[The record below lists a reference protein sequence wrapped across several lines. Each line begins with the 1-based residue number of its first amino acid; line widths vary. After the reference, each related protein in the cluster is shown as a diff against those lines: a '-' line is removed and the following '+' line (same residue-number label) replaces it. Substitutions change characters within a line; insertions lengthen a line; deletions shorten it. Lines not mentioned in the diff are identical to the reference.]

1 MAKSTGFFT
10 LRSGST
16 KNFTFSRLDG
26 KQITKERVSE
36 VKNPRTEL
44 QMRQRMLL
52 ATIGA
57 GYSYM
62 KAIADHSFEG
72 YTSGM
77 ACMRRFMS
85 LNLDAYKSASE
96 GNKAVALNAYK
107 DKAINPLAFIL
118 AQGSLNF
125 EFGLDDGNHISV
137 VTSDENADLTT
148 AEGVY
153 AALGV
158 QKGDLITFAYVHG
171 TSHIES
177 GVYSYTPDGF
187 YIVRL
192 TCDKSGDVAAP
203 INAFTIASNRD
214 DAVVNINAAGNILT
228 IASGLADFGGVIL
241 SRKTDSKWLRSN
253 ATMVV
258 NPNVVSGVKVN
269 NQLVTYPTGEEL
281 VLNGAAMSK
290 SNASTAKAI
299 PQLSVSPTTVT
310 VTKGDTVAVPT
321 VSGVP
326 EGAAI
331 SYSYNN
337 AYITIADGKITPK
350 ANGTVTVTVKT
361 AATDEYAASS
371 IKFNVVVSGF
381 DATSGGGSDDGGSA
395 D

>member
-57 GYSYM
+57 GYSFM
-62 KAIADHSFEG
+62 KAIADHSYEG
-72 YTSGM
+72 YTTGM

-85 LNLDAYKSASE
+85 LNLDNFKAASE
-96 GNKAVALNAYK
+96 ANAAVALNAYK
-107 DKAINPLAFIL
+107 DKAVNPLPFIL
-118 AQGSLNF
+118 AQGSLTF
-125 EFGLDDGNHISV
+125 DFGLDDGNHISV
-137 VTSDENADLTT
+137 VTSDAAADLTT

-158 QKGDLITFAYVHG
+158 QKGDLITFVYVHG

-192 TCDKSGDVAAP
+192 TCDKSGDVATP
-203 INAFTIASNRD
+203 LKAFTIQSNRD
-214 DAVVNINAAGNILT
+214 DAVVNVNANGNILT
-228 IASGLADFGGVIL
+228 IASGLADFGAVIL
-241 SRKTDSKWLRSN
+241 SRKSDSKWLRSN
-253 ATMVV
+253 AVMVV
-258 NPNVVSGVKVN
+258 NPNVISGVKVN

-299 PQLSVSPTTVT
+299 PQLAVSPSSVS
-310 VTKGDTVAVPT
+310 VTKGSTVNVPSVT
-321 VSGVP
+321 GVP
-326 EGAAI
+326 DGAAVT
-331 SYSYNN
+331 YSY
-337 AYITIADGKITPK
+337 AESYISIAGGVITPK
-350 ANGTVTVTVKT
+350 KNGTVTVTVKT

-381 DATSGGGSDDGGSA
+381 DDSTSGGGDSESVD
-395 D
+395 